1 MADTTVKVMV
11 CGSRKWNNYDI
22 VCAVLETFHDQATK
36 TGKTLTILSGMARG
50 ADSCGVRFAKA
61 NRLALMEFPASWDRL
76 GKGAGAARNVQMVKN
91 GDPDIVV
98 AFTNDLEASKGTYHA
113 CTVAL
118 EAGKHVWVV
127 DGKYNMVQLS
137 LPTLWGDE

>member
-1 MADTTVKVMV
+1 
-11 CGSRKWNNYDI
+11 
-22 VCAVLETFHDQATK
+22 
-36 TGKTLTILSGMARG
+36 MARG